1 MCSLLFPFRRLVLFA
16 QKGAPRSPA
25 ERASGAAALE
35 LLAAGRLL
43 CERRGVLLLQVSPFS
58 SPNVEK
64 WTAECGGRREARL
77 PAAVISVPGCYFS
90 SDSVR

>member
-64 WTAECGGRREARL
+64 WTAEGGEA
-77 PAAVISVPGCYFS
+77 PGGCYFS
-90 SDSVR
+90 PRVLFQLGFCQVTV

>member
-43 CERRGVLLLQVSPFS
+43 CERRGGIIATSFTIFIP
-58 SPNVEK
+58 K
-64 WTAECGGRREARL
+64 CGKMDGRREARL